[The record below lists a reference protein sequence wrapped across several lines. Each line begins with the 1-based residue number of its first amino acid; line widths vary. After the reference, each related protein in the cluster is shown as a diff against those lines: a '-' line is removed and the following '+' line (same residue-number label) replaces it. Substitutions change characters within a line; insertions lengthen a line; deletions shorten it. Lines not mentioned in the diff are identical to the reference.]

1 MDDGHLC
8 FHEIQT
14 EVDTPSE
21 NQNISCP
28 VHGRYVIFYN
38 ERRPEVVYPS
48 YYSKF
53 AHNELCEVKVY
64 GELDIIHKLLI
75 KLVLCTIVHILLVC
89 MYNHFLHIIY
99 NYLLCYSMR
108 L

>member
-1 MDDGHLC
+1 MAGFFLYVSNTTSRDDGYLC
-8 FHEIQT
+8 YHEIQT
-14 EVDTPSE
+14 EVGTPSE

-53 AHNELCEVKVY
+53 AHNELCEMEVI
-64 GELDIIHKLLI
+64 GEFEFLKL
-75 KLVLCTIVHILLVC
+75 
-89 MYNHFLHIIY
+89 
-99 NYLLCYSMR
+99 
-108 L
+108 

>member
-1 MDDGHLC
+1 MAGFFLYVSNSTSIDDGYLC

-14 EVDTPSE
+14 EVGTPSE
-21 NQNISCP
+21 NQNIRCP

-53 AHNELCEVKVY
+53 AHNELCEVEVF
-64 GELDIIHKLLI
+64 GEFNMTYKIMIKTLDQNPLQSNK
-75 KLVLCTIVHILLVC
+75 
-89 MYNHFLHIIY
+89 
-99 NYLLCYSMR
+99 
-108 L
+108 